1 MKTKLALLALA
12 LLLPMLAFAQQTEQP
27 EQPADTADTA
37 DTEEA
42 LPIPED
48 LPACMAALD
57 SMLGDKDK
65 AWLREH
71 DAVEAHFGLGMW
83 LRNNWGLWGGDSCP
97 LPAYFRAHGIHHP
110 DDMSGLIL
118 DCYVQ
123 HLNGEDVDYER
134 MLGEARRVEEEWF
147 QEMGKWVERGETT
160 ESENSTPDSP
170 ESGTPAPLP
179 LHSRPN

>member
-1 MKTKLALLALA
+1 
-12 LLLPMLAFAQQTEQP
+12 
-27 EQPADTADTA
+27 
-37 DTEEA
+37 
-42 LPIPED
+42 
-48 LPACMAALD
+48 MAALD

-71 DAVEAHFGLGMW
+71 GAVDAHFGLGMW

-97 LPAYFRAHGIHHP
+97 LPAYFRAHGIQHP

-118 DCYVQ
+118 ECYVQ

-134 MLGEARRVEEEWF
+134 MFDEARRVEEEWF

-160 ESENSTPDSP
+160 ESENSIPDSP
-170 ESGTPAPLP
+170 
-179 LHSRPN
+179 